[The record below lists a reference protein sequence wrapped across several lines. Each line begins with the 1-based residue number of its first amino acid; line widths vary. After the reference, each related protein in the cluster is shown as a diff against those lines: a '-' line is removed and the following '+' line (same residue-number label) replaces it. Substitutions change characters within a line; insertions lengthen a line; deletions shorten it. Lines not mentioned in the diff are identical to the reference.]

1 MHVENKHNCTGCG
14 ACFNACPTKAI
25 TMAWNNNGFYTPYI
39 NSEKCVNCGLCERI
53 CPLDKYKSQNI
64 EQPEVFAFQNRD
76 KETLYKCASGG
87 AFASLANLVIEHNG
101 TIYGVVYDDNMKVC
115 HAKAESIEDLEKMY
129 SSKYVQGDTKEV
141 FAQAKTDLDNGKT
154 VLFSGTPCQI
164 AGLKSFLRKD
174 YEKLLTVDLVCHG
187 VPSPKVFEMYKKEF
201 MTKRPQDEWLL
212 NIDFRSKVEG
222 WSPSLVTTTTTTTTT
237 TTHAAKDDFMQAFLS
252 NLSINDSCLNCQFNK
267 LPRIADLSLGDFW
280 GVDKYDQSMNDNKG
294 LSIVLVNSEKG
305 QFWFNQIKT
314 QGLCKEIPLDFV
326 IKNNPNI
333 YGSSKP
339 HAKREEFFEDI
350 NNGKSLKECVKKY
363 CKTPIHIFI
372 YRLLP
377 QFAKDFIKYKILK
390 MEK

>member
-25 TMAWNNNGFYTPYI
+25 TMAWNNNGFYIPHI
-39 NSEKCVNCGLCERI
+39 DSEKCINCGLCERI

-64 EQPEVFAFQNRD
+64 EQPEVFAFQNCD

-101 TIYGVVYDDNMKVC
+101 TIYGVVYDDDMKVC

-129 SSKYVQGDTKEV
+129 SSKYVQSDTNEV

-187 VPSPKVFEMYKKEF
+187 VPSPKVFEMYKKEYLRQQLQSLNF
-201 MTKRPQDEWLL
+201 RDKSRGWNPYCVSIETKQKH
-212 NIDFRSKVEG
+212 IDWAYKNSFVK
-222 WSPSLVTTTTTTTTT
+222 L
-237 TTHAAKDDFMQAFLS
+237 FLS
-252 NLSINDSCLNCQFNK
+252 DLITNSACYTFQFNK

-294 LSIVLVNSEKG
+294 LSIILLNSEKG
-305 QFWFNQIKT
+305 QSWFNQIKK

-333 YGSSKP
+333 CGSSKP
-339 HAKREEFFEDI
+339 HAKRKDLFEDI
-350 NNGKSLKECVKKY
+350 NNGKSLKVCVKKY

-390 MEK
+390 MEKEC

>member
-1 MHVENKHNCTGCG
+1 MHVENKSNCTGCG
-14 ACFNACPTKAI
+14 ACFNSCPTKAI
-25 TMAWNNNGFYTPYI
+25 TMEWNNNGFYTPYI

-64 EQPEVFAFQNRD
+64 EQPQVFAFQNCD
-76 KETLYKCASGG
+76 KEILYKCASGG

-101 TIYGVVYDDNMKVC
+101 TIYGVVYDDDMKVC

-129 SSKYVQGDTKEV
+129 SSKYVQSDTKEI
-141 FAQAKTDLDNGKT
+141 FAQAKADLDNGKT

-187 VPSPKVFEMYKKEF
+187 VPSPKVFEMYKKEYIKQQLQSLNF
-201 MTKRPQDEWLL
+201 RDKSRGWNPYCVSIETKQKH
-212 NIDFRSKVEG
+212 IDWAYKNSFVK
-222 WSPSLVTTTTTTTTT
+222 L
-237 TTHAAKDDFMQAFLS
+237 FLS
-252 NLSINDSCLNCQFNK
+252 DLITNSACYTCQFNK

-280 GVDKYDQSMNDNKG
+280 GVDKYDQSMNNNKG
-294 LSIVLVNSEKG
+294 LSIILLNSEKG
-305 QFWFNQIKT
+305 QYWFNQIKK

-333 YGSSKP
+333 CGSSKP
-339 HAKREEFFEDI
+339 HAKRKDLFEGI
-350 NNGKSLKECVKKY
+350 NNGKSLKVCVKKY

-377 QFAKDFIKYKILK
+377 QFVKDFIKYNILK
-390 MEK
+390 MEKEC

>member
-1 MHVENKHNCTGCG
+1 MNVENKNNCTGCG

-25 TMAWNNNGFYTPYI
+25 TMDWNINGFYTPHI
-39 NSEKCVNCGLCERI
+39 NSEKCVDCGLCEKI
-53 CPLDKYKSQNI
+53 CPLDKCKSQNI
-64 EQPEVFAFQNRD
+64 EQPKVFAFQNED

-87 AFASLANLVIEHNG
+87 AFASLAKLVIEQSGNV
-101 TIYGVVYDDNMKVC
+101 YGVVYDDDMKVC
-115 HAKAESIEDLEKMY
+115 HAKAESLKDLEKIY
-129 SSKYVQGDTKEV
+129 SSKYVQSDTRNT
-141 FAQAKTDLDNGKT
+141 FIQAKSDLDNGKL

-164 AGLKSFLRKD
+164 AGFKSFLRKD
-174 YEKLLTVDLVCHG
+174 YDNLLTVDLVCHG

-201 MTKRPQDEWLL
+201 MNKRSKEEWLL
-212 NIDFRSKVEG
+212 NIDFRSKIQG
-222 WSPSLVTTTTTTTTT
+222 WSSSLVTTTTTTTTT
-237 TTHAAKDDFMQAFLS
+237 HATKDDFMQAFLS

-267 LPRIADLSLGDFW
+267 LPRVADLSLGDFW
-280 GVDKYDQSMNDNKG
+280 GVDKYDQSMNNNKG
-294 LSIVLVNSEKG
+294 LSIILVNSEKG
-305 QFWFNQIKT
+305 QSWFNQIKK

-333 YGSSKP
+333 CGSSKP

-350 NNGKSLKECVKKY
+350 NNGKSLKVCVKKY
-363 CKTPIHIFI
+363 CKTQIHILL

>member
-1 MHVENKHNCTGCG
+1 MHVENKSNCTGCG
-14 ACFNACPTKAI
+14 ACFNSCPTKAI
-25 TMAWNNNGFYTPYI
+25 TMEWNNNGFYTPYI

-64 EQPEVFAFQNRD
+64 EQPKVFAFQNCD

-87 AFASLANLVIEHNG
+87 AFASLAKLVIEHNG
-101 TIYGVVYDDNMKVC
+101 TVYGVVYDDDMKVC

-129 SSKYVQGDTKEV
+129 SSKYVQSDTKEI
-141 FAQAKTDLDNGKT
+141 FAQAKADLDNGET

-187 VPSPKVFEMYKKEF
+187 VPSPKIFEMYKKEYLKQQLQSLNF
-201 MTKRPQDEWLL
+201 RDKSRGWNPYCVSIETKQKH
-212 NIDFRSKVEG
+212 IDWAYKNSFVK
-222 WSPSLVTTTTTTTTT
+222 L
-237 TTHAAKDDFMQAFLS
+237 FLS
-252 NLSINDSCLNCQFNK
+252 DLITNSACYTCQFNK
-267 LPRIADLSLGDFW
+267 LPRAADLSLGDFW

-294 LSIVLVNSEKG
+294 LSIILVNSEKG
-305 QFWFNQIKT
+305 QSWFNQIKT
-314 QGLCKEIPLDFV
+314 QELCKEIPLDFV

-333 YGSSKP
+333 CGSSKP
-339 HAKREEFFEDI
+339 HIQREEFFKDI

-377 QFAKDFIKYKILK
+377 QFVKDFIKYKILK
-390 MEK
+390 MEKEC

>member
-25 TMAWNNNGFYTPYI
+25 TMAWNNNGFYIPHI
-39 NSEKCVNCGLCERI
+39 DSEKCINCGLCERI

-64 EQPEVFAFQNRD
+64 EQPEVFAFQNCD

-101 TIYGVVYDDNMKVC
+101 TIYGVVYDDDMKVC

-129 SSKYVQGDTKEV
+129 SSKYVQSDTKEV

-187 VPSPKVFEMYKKEF
+187 VPSPKVFEMYKKEYLKQQLQSLNF
-201 MTKRPQDEWLL
+201 RDKSRGWNPYCVSIETKQKH
-212 NIDFRSKVEG
+212 IDWAYKNSFVK
-222 WSPSLVTTTTTTTTT
+222 L
-237 TTHAAKDDFMQAFLS
+237 FLS
-252 NLSINDSCLNCQFNK
+252 DLITNSACYTCQFNK
-267 LPRIADLSLGDFW
+267 LPRAADLSLGDFW

-294 LSIVLVNSEKG
+294 LSIILVNSEKG
-305 QFWFNQIKT
+305 QSRFNQIKT
-314 QGLCKEIPLDFV
+314 QELCKEIPLDFV

-333 YGSSKP
+333 CGSSKP

-390 MEK
+390 MEKEC